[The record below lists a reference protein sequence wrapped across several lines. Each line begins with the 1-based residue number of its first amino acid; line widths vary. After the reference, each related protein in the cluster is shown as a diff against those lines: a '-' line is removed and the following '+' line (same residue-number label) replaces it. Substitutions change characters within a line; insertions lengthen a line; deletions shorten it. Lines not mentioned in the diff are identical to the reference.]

1 MNWESVAKGLV
12 STLTMRM
19 VLAVFSAVVLHELGH
34 LVFGRIVGVPVVGVV
49 IGEGRRLFGW
59 RMGAITFSVHAV
71 PFSGYVEYDEYYG
84 GPLTTAVLAAGG
96 IVVNLSIGISSLAFC
111 LSGEPHWADRML
123 WAIALAHIG
132 LAAWNLIPRQFEDGN
147 KSDGL
152 LMWEA
157 SCSFMRGKSVSR

>member
-71 PFSGYVEYDEYYG
+71 PFSGYVEHDEYYG
-84 GPLTTAVLAAGG
+84 GPLTTAVLAVGG
-96 IVVNLSIGISSLAFC
+96 IVVNLIIGISSLAFC
-111 LSGEPHWADRML
+111 LSGEPHWADRMF
-123 WAIALAHIG
+123 WAIALAHLG
-132 LAAWNLIPRQFEDGN
+132 LAAWNLIPRQFEDGD

-157 SCSFMRGKSVSR
+157 LCSFMRGKSVAR